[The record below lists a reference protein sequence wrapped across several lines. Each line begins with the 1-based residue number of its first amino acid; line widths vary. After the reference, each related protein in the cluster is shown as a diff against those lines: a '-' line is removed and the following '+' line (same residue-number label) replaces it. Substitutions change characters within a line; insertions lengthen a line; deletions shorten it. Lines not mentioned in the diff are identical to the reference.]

1 MNHGIAFAELV
12 SYMEETCKDDLI
24 APVFKL
30 KDLTV
35 LYGNRLNQLGT
46 NISGR
51 VHSTKLKDRILAYF
65 PDIEAHKQGR
75 DVVLIY
81 NKDIGSALRKAC
93 EHDADDDAILAKA
106 AKIVRRDMFKL
117 KNKFI
122 GSFAPHCQE
131 RSVPTSLLSLVAMVL
146 CGPSIEIQSSTTLSQ
161 PILTIL
167 NSQLLMHNSLDT
179 DVVVLAVASAQ
190 WLDLDEL
197 WIAFGIGEN
206 FRFFAAHEI
215 AKTLGPDQLFHA
227 FTGCDTVS
235 FFWRKRQEN
244 CMEYLESIQIGDSSI
259 LCLGS

>member
-1 MNHGIAFAELV
+1 MDLCHYTLRNNIICSSYWVLYTSIFNTYLYIRIRGLSLAIAAELV

-35 LYGNRLNQLGT
+35 LYGKRLNQLGT

-93 EHDADDDAILAKA
+93 EHDADDDAIHLAKA

-117 KNKFI
+117 KNKFN

-161 PILTIL
+161 PILTI
-167 NSQLLMHNSLDT
+167 
-179 DVVVLAVASAQ
+179 
-190 WLDLDEL
+190 
-197 WIAFGIGEN
+197 
-206 FRFFAAHEI
+206 
-215 AKTLGPDQLFHA
+215 
-227 FTGCDTVS
+227 FTSC
-235 FFWRKRQEN
+235 
-244 CMEYLESIQIGDSSI
+244 
-259 LCLGS
+259 